1 MNRPIYRIKQ
11 FISARKSKISYLEVE
26 FVRKYLNHQEQIL
39 FFRMKGFDQRHA
51 LIVAQKVLEKTV
63 EKDWIDKPKMARV
76 ALLHDIG
83 KSSANIG
90 LYYRIAY
97 VLLSVIKEGR
107 FINFLS
113 KNNSRLSFRR
123 KLYVLNNHGVI
134 GGKMLLDIGCIDNE
148 VLQVVAKHHD
158 KPEVNESKLLPM
170 IREVDS
176 TL

>member
-1 MNRPIYRIKQ
+1 MTRPIYRIKQ
-11 FISARKSKISYLEVE
+11 FIAARNSKLSYSEIE

-39 FFRMKGFDQRHA
+39 FFRMKGFDQRHG
-51 LIVAQKVLEKTV
+51 IFVAEKSLEKTL

-76 ALLHDIG
+76 ALLHDVG

-97 VLLSVIKEGR
+97 VLLSSIREGK

-113 KNNSRLSFRR
+113 KNNSSLSFRR

-134 GGKMLLDIGCIDNE
+134 GGKMLLDVGCKNNE